1 MKVFKFGGASLKN
14 ASAVQNISHIIRKYA
29 DSQKLLIVVSAMGKT
44 TDAFENLLE
53 NVWQKNEKRQSSFDK
68 IKQQHQNI
76 VFELYNKEEEKK
88 QKLWNKLQDYFK
100 DIEQIITTVQLD
112 EKYDRLYDQLI
123 PFGELL
129 SSTIVTDY
137 LNHQN
142 IPCEWLDARKV
153 IKTNTNWRE
162 AKVNWE
168 TTMQNIE
175 QQIRPI
181 VAQKVVLTQGF
192 IASNQENNLS
202 TTLGREGS
210 DFTGAIFAC
219 GLKAQSLTIWKDVL
233 GVLNADPKRIK
244 NAQVYSQLS
253 YREAAEMT
261 RYGAKVIHQK
271 TIEPLSK
278 YEIPLYVKSFIEPN
292 RLGTCIDKT
301 KAHKMIPSIIFK
313 ERQCL
318 VFFKIK
324 GFHFIEDED
333 LMMMLAKSKEL
344 ELKINFFQKTNVS
357 CSLCF
362 NHRKYK
368 IQELVN
374 SLTQKFEVRVFE
386 NVELITIKN
395 YDEPTVQ
402 EVTTDKNVIL
412 EQQNAKVFQAVVY
425 K

>member
-14 ASAVQNISHIIRKYA
+14 ASAIKNMSNIIKKYA
-29 DSQKLLIVVSAMGKT
+29 ENQKLLIVVSAMGKT
-44 TDAFENLLE
+44 TDAFENFLE
-53 NVWQKNEKRQSSFDK
+53 NVWQKNQQAQESLEI
-68 IKQQHQNI
+68 IKNYHQNI
-76 VFELYNKEEEKK
+76 VFELYEKDEEQK
-88 QKLWNKLQDYFK
+88 QKIWDKLSHFFVK
-100 DIEQIITTVQLD
+100 IEGITKNVELNGN
-112 EKYDRLYDQLI
+112 YDRLYDQLI
-123 PFGELL
+123 PFGELI
-129 SSTIVTDY
+129 SSTIVADY
-137 LNHQN
+137 LNQQN
-142 IPCEWLDARKV
+142 ITCEWLDARKI
-153 IKTNTNWRE
+153 IKTDSAWRE
-162 AKVNWE
+162 AKVSWN
-168 TTMQNIE
+168 TTIQNIE
-175 QQIRPI
+175 EKVKPI
-181 VAQKVVLTQGF
+181 LANKIVLTQGF
-192 IASNQENNLS
+192 IANNEQDNLT

-219 GLKAQSLTIWKDVL
+219 GLKAKSLTIWKDVS
-233 GVLNADPKRIK
+233 GVLNADPKRIQ
-244 NAQVYSQLS
+244 NAQVYAQLS
-253 YREAAEMT
+253 YWEAAEMT

-278 YEIPLYVKSFIEPN
+278 YDIPLYVKSFVEPHQ
-292 RLGTCIDKT
+292 LGTCIDKA

-402 EVTTDKNVIL
+402 EVTIDKNVIL